1 MVSGDSEYHMRGHC
15 ISGGKRDRETFVGCV
30 WLCFGREQIS

>member
-15 ISGGKRDRETFVGCV
+15 ISGGKRDRETFLQGVFGCILV
-30 WLCFGREQIS
+30 ENR

>member
-15 ISGGKRDRETFVGCV
+15 ISGGKRGIKPDLCAGCV
-30 WLCFGREQIS
+30 CILVENE